1 MRKLS
6 VQTLSRGLRHV
17 KKRSRTLL
25 SLRAGI
31 TLLLL
36 VCAVAVLVVYG
47 IKTYDR
53 LDARGKSSVAIR
65 LGDRL
70 AGRVTGEDL
79 DEAGAGGRSARS
91 LLELLDEYGI
101 KPLQGETLSC
111 RLAGQDQFLL
121 DSDEEVLAS
130 TQLVLDGEDWLL
142 LLPDGSE
149 KQLDSI
155 TVRLLPP
162 EDETP

>member
-6 VQTLSRGLRHV
+6 VQTLGRGLRHV

-25 SLRAGI
+25 SLRAGV

-36 VCAVAVLVVYG
+36 VCAVAVLIVYG
-47 IKTYDR
+47 VKTYDR
-53 LDARGKSSVAIR
+53 LDARGKSSIAIR

-79 DEAGAGGRSARS
+79 GETDAGGRSARS
-91 LLELLDEYGI
+91 LLPLLDEYGI
-101 KPLQGETLSC
+101 NPLQGETLSC
-111 RLAGQDQFLL
+111 RLSDQSELLL
-121 DSDEEVLAS
+121 DSDEESLAA
-130 TQLVLDGEDWLL
+130 TQLILDGQDWLL

-149 KQLDSI
+149 RQLDSI

-162 EDETP
+162 ENDIP